1 MTAQQNAD
9 SLPKSGAE
17 LGENLKAFPWVRLAL
32 AVFYA
37 LALWLVFWAV
47 MLTTA
52 AQFVTYLFARR
63 ESEQL
68 RRFAA
73 GLGRY
78 AGQTVGYLTFVHD
91 DRPFPFGPL
100 PPV

>member
-1 MTAQQNAD
+1 MTSQQNAGEM
-9 SLPKSGAE
+9 PKTGPDV
-17 LGENLKAFPWVRLAL
+17 GQNLKGFPWVRLAL

-52 AQFVTYLFARR
+52 AQFVFYLFSRM
-63 ESEQL
+63 ESQDL
-68 RRFAA
+68 KAFAG
-73 GLGRY
+73 GLARY
-78 AGQTVGYLTFVHD
+78 AGQTVGYLTFVHN

-100 PPV
+100 PPT